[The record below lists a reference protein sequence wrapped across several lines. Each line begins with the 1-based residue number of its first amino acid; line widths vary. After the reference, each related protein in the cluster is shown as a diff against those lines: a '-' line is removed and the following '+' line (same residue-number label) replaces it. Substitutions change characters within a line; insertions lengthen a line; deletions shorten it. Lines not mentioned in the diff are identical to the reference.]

1 MERDACVR
9 VVCVCCVF
17 LFVVFFCV
25 ATFFEIFEK
34 AKGGAKP
41 SSQTKAKKETTTEK
55 RVCVKEIKSTSTK
68 RGNLRIHMRVEGIF
82 GSLSLRY

>member
-1 MERDACVR
+1 MCVSS
-9 VVCVCCVF
+9 VCMRFFVCCVF
-17 LFVVFFCV
+17 FLCGNV
-25 ATFFEIFEK
+25 FFEIFEK
-34 AKGGAKP
+34 NEGAR
-41 SSQTKAKKETTTEK
+41 SQKKAKETTTEK